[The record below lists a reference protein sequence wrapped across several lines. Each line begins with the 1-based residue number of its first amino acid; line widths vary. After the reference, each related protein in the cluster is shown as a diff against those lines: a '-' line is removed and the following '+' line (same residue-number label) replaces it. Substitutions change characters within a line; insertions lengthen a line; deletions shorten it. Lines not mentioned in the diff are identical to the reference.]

1 MKTVSWLLLTAILLL
16 FSVSCDNSVSVPSGG
31 DLSISEPSVIID
43 SSGEKSIS
51 AAIKEISY
59 EYKMTPTWT
68 VNKDNPAYGNTGD
81 NFIELTSFSNLGYFS
96 QGIWD
101 FTLKAYTGTG
111 SEKTPLYEYSTKV
124 EVNSKG
130 KRINI
135 DSEKIKYLSG
145 DGVTCSL
152 NLNDFKVF
160 IPDDSSKYGETKD
173 YLVSVIVIPLE
184 SNKTGIAKTVIPVSE
199 NNGISFEENLDYGV
213 INNFNIGSVNIG
225 AYEVILTL
233 SEKKGENWVKT
244 GGTAVSI
251 SAIPGASL
259 DLSGTLSPNDYVPI
273 EGDGSIIID
282 SGKDA
287 DITITAS
294 VGTKTITSSDSVN
307 ATDTVVFNATVKS
320 NDEVVNITSGQWFVN
335 GNLRNTGNTFS
346 YKPEGMAGKTVTITY
361 MILDDTYNSISA
373 NYYLTVNASTTT
385 TT

>member
-111 SEKTPLYEYSTKV
+111 SKKTPLYEYSTKV

-251 SAIPGASL
+251 SAIPGATL
-259 DLSGTLSPNDYVPI
+259 DLSGSLAPNDYVPI

-294 VGTKTITSSDSVN
+294 VGTKTITPFDSVN
-307 ATDTVVFNATVKS
+307 ATDTVVFNATVKN
-320 NDEVVNITSGQWFVN
+320 NDKVVNITSGQWFVN

-361 MILDDTYNSISA
+361 MILDDTYNTISE
-373 NYYLTVNASTTT
+373 NYYLTVNA
-385 TT
+385 

>member
-1 MKTVSWLLLTAILLL
+1 MKIVSWLLLTAILLL

-184 SNKTGIAKTVIPVSE
+184 NNKTGIAKTVIPVSE

-251 SAIPGASL
+251 SAIPGATL
-259 DLSGTLSPNDYVPI
+259 DLSGSLAPNDYVPI

-294 VGTKTITSSDSVN
+294 VGTKTITPFDSVN
-307 ATDTVVFNATVKS
+307 ATDTVVFNATVKN
-320 NDEVVNITSGQWFVN
+320 NDKVVNITSGQWFVN

-361 MILDDTYNSISA
+361 MILDDTYNTISE
-373 NYYLTVNASTTT
+373 NYYLTVNA
-385 TT
+385 

>member
-1 MKTVSWLLLTAILLL
+1 MKIVSWLLLTAIILL

-51 AAIKEISY
+51 ATIKEISY

-130 KRINI
+130 ERINI

-152 NLNDFKVF
+152 NINDFKVF

-173 YLVSVIVIPLE
+173 YLVSVSVIPLE
-184 SNKTGIAKTVIPVSE
+184 RNKTGIAKTVIPVSE
-199 NNGISFEENLDYGV
+199 NNGISFEKNLDYGV

-307 ATDTVVFNATVKS
+307 ATDTVVFNATVKR

-335 GNLRNTGNTFS
+335 GNLRNRGNTFS

-361 MILDDTYNSISA
+361 MILDDTYNTISA

>member
-124 EVNSKG
+124 EVNSRG

>member
-1 MKTVSWLLLTAILLL
+1 MKIVSWLLLTAILLL

-184 SNKTGIAKTVIPVSE
+184 NNKTGIAKTVIPVSE

-251 SAIPGASL
+251 SAIPGATL
-259 DLSGTLSPNDYVPI
+259 DLSGSLAPNDYVPI

-294 VGTKTITSSDSVN
+294 VGTKTITPFDSVN

-361 MILDDTYNSISA
+361 MILDDTYNTISE
-373 NYYLTVNASTTT
+373 NYYLTVNA
-385 TT
+385 

>member
-1 MKTVSWLLLTAILLL
+1 MKFVGRFLFTAIILVSLL

-31 DLSISEPSVIID
+31 EFSISEPSVIID
-43 SSGEKSIS
+43 SSGEKSIT
-51 AAIKEISY
+51 ATIKDISY

-81 NFIELTSFSNLGYFS
+81 NFIELTSFSNLGFFS

-111 SEKTPLYEYSTKV
+111 SEKTPLYEYSTQV

-130 KRINI
+130 ERIKI
-135 DSEKIKYLSG
+135 ESEKIKYLSG

-173 YLVSVIVIPLE
+173 YLVSVSVIPLE
-184 SNKTGIAKTVIPVSE
+184 SNKTGIAKTVIPISE
-199 NNGISFEENLDYGV
+199 KNGISFEENLDYGV

-233 SEKKGENWVKT
+233 SEKKGENWIKT

-259 DLSGTLSPNDYVPI
+259 DLSGSLAPNDYVSI

-282 SGKDA
+282 SGE
-287 DITITAS
+287 
-294 VGTKTITSSDSVN
+294 
-307 ATDTVVFNATVKS
+307 NATVTIEPS
-320 NDEVVNITSGQWFVN
+320 VSGAVNTGREVTFKGKVNGTETSGKWLVN
-335 GNLRNTGNTFS
+335 GDYANIGSGSTFS
-346 YKPEGMAGKTVTITY
+346 YTPPLSMAGKTVTITY
-361 MILDDTYNSISA
+361 MILDDTYNTISA
-373 NYYLTVNASTTT
+373 NYYLTVNAATTSTP
-385 TT
+385 

>member
-1 MKTVSWLLLTAILLL
+1 MKIVSWLLLTAILLL

-51 AAIKEISY
+51 ADIKEISY

-184 SNKTGIAKTVIPVSE
+184 NNKTGIAKTVIPVSE

-251 SAIPGASL
+251 SAIPGATL
-259 DLSGTLSPNDYVPI
+259 DLSGSLAPNDYVPI

-294 VGTKTITSSDSVN
+294 VGTKTITPFDSVN
-307 ATDTVVFNATVKS
+307 ATDTVVFNATVKN
-320 NDEVVNITSGQWFVN
+320 NDKVVNITSGQWFVN

-361 MILDDTYNSISA
+361 MILDDTYNTISA

-385 TT
+385 N